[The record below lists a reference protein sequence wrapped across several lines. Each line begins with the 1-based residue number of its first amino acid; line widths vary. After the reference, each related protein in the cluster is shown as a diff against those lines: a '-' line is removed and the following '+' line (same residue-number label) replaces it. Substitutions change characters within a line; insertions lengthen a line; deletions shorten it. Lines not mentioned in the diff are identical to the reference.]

1 MALQIQEIPVD
12 LIDDPQDPMRDKLNE
27 DSIYELLQSIREVG
41 LLQPVTLRLV
51 GGRYEVVAG
60 HRRVAAYRMGAIPT
74 IAGIIRAFDAIEGDV
89 AKVHENLYRED
100 VNPADEGKFLALLRN
115 KHGKTISEIASS
127 IKKSESYVRSRL
139 GVLDLPDYM
148 QTYIRSGTLGLSV
161 AHWLVRISNERVRRE
176 YTEYAVRQG
185 INALYA
191 KAWYESFE
199 RGALAYNP
207 ADQPPPPEG
216 ESQTSTEPDIEC
228 IICGAETPLSE
239 HLLGYF
245 HGGCAEQIKR
255 IRMEHEAAANEPN

>member
-27 DSIYELLQSIREVG
+27 DSIYELLQSIKAVG
-41 LLQPVTLRLV
+41 LLQPITVVLR
-51 GGRYEVVAG
+51 GSRYEVVAG
-60 HRRVAAYRMGAIPT
+60 HRRLAAHRMGAIPT
-74 IAGIIRAFDAIEGDV
+74 ISACVRSLASEEIDI

-100 VNPADEGKFLALLRN
+100 VNPAEEGKFLALLRD
-115 KHGKTISEIASS
+115 KHGKTIAEIASS
-127 IKKSESYVRSRL
+127 IKKSETYVRARL
-139 GVLDLPDYM
+139 GVLELPDYM
-148 QTYIRSGTLGLSV
+148 QSYIRSGSLGLSV
-161 AHWLVRISNERVRRE
+161 AHWLVRITNERVRRE

-191 KAWYESFE
+191 KAWYESYE

-207 ADQPPPPEG
+207 VDQPPPDEAVG
-216 ESQTSTEPDIEC
+216 GASVEPDIEC

-245 HGGCAEQIKR
+245 HAGCAEQIAR
-255 IRMEHEAAANEPN
+255 IRVEHEAQGV